1 MDELMDIAGAE
12 WHMLDRNPERLCT
25 RPPTYAD
32 RVDDLEQFALQPS
45 CPDCGVVMRD
55 TATGYVCPSCGH
67 RIPLDEVALPVFD
80 GPSIHG
86 G

>member
-1 MDELMDIAGAE
+1 MDIAGAE

-67 RIPLDEVALPVFD
+67 HVDETAERAAVIIPPGFD
-80 GPSIHG
+80 GPTLNG
-86 G
+86 